1 VAAPRKPPAVARV
14 LQQVTATAR
23 KHGMFE
29 PPGCVVVAVSGGP
42 DSLCLLHALVRVRR
56 LFRIEPVCFHFDH
69 RLREGSETDAAYVRR
84 QADRLGIPFV
94 LRTASSK
101 PGRGQSVE
109 AWARTVRYE
118 ALKAV
123 VEEYGGGVAAVGHTA
138 DDQAET
144 ILMALLQGSGL
155 EALAG
160 MRPLDRPI
168 ARPLLEVSRD
178 QTEAFCRSLGLRP
191 RRDPMNEE
199 LARLRV
205 SVRTRLLPMTE
216 RALGRNVREAI
227 ARTGAHLREDADL
240 LESMATA
247 LAAGIGWDGV
257 LGWRQ
262 AQRGVIGRPTEDGY
276 ELKIEPLE
284 ELPPS
289 ISHRLVRMILFKL
302 GIRPE
307 ASHVEAVLSL
317 IEARPGARASLPGAL
332 IAKREKGYV
341 RVSRPS
347 PA

>member
-1 VAAPRKPPAVARV
+1 VAALRKPPAVARV
-14 LQQVTATAR
+14 LQQITATAR

-29 PPGCVVVAVSGGP
+29 PPGCVIVAVSGGP
-42 DSLCLLHALVRVRR
+42 DSLCLLHALVRLRR
-56 LFRIEPVCFHFDH
+56 LFRIDPICFHFDH
-69 RLREGSETDAAYVRR
+69 RLREGSEQDAVYVRR
-84 QADRLGIPFV
+84 QAERLTVPFV
-94 LRTASSK
+94 LREARSR
-101 PGRGQSVE
+101 PARGQSVE
-109 AWARTVRYE
+109 AWARMVRYE
-118 ALKAV
+118 ALNAV

-168 ARPLLEVSRD
+168 ARPLLEVTRE
-178 QTEAFCRSLGLRP
+178 QAEAFCRSLGLRP
-191 RRDPMNEE
+191 RRDPMNDE

-216 RALGRNVREAI
+216 KALGRNVREAI
-227 ARTGAHLREDADL
+227 ARTGSHLRADADL
-240 LESMATA
+240 LESMTA
-247 LAAGIGWDGV
+247 SLAAGIGWDGV
-257 LGWRQ
+257 LEWPR
-262 AQRGVIGRPTEDGY
+262 RGRKVIGPTAHGY
-276 ELKIEPLE
+276 ELEVEPLE
-284 ELPPS
+284 DLPPS
-289 ISHRLVRMILFKL
+289 ISNRLVRMVLYKL

-317 IEARPGARASLPGAL
+317 IVARPGARAALPDGL

-341 RVSRPS
+341 RLSRPS